1 MPPEIVK
8 TMMKKIVVNGS
19 FDIVHRGHLELLH
32 HAKSLGDYLLVCIDT
47 DSRISE
53 LKGLNRPINNQ
64 EDRKFLLESLKS
76 VDEVVLFNSADELEN
91 ILIKYQPDVMVKG
104 SEYKDKSIVGRQF
117 CKSIKFYETVNGYS
131 TTEKIQD
138 IINRG

>member
-1 MPPEIVK
+1 
-8 TMMKKIVVNGS
+8 MMKKIVVNGS

-32 HAKSLGDYLLVCIDT
+32 YAKSLGDYLLVCIDT

-53 LKGLNRPINNQ
+53 LKGPNRPINNQ
-64 EDRKFLLESLKS
+64 EDRKFLLQSIKP
-76 VDEVVLFNSADELEN
+76 VDEVLFFNSKQELED
-91 ILIKYQPDVMVKG
+91 ILEKYQPDAMVKG
-104 SEYKDKSIVGRQF
+104 SDYVGKEIVGRQF